1 MFDFLKLSPELQG
14 TLETIYRQTVVY
26 RPHLSSEEFIQIII
40 KDWLNSYRTRSID
53 GLQRNNVKLKNNLK
67 SILTLRG
74 KSQRQLARETGLN
87 VSYLSGLIN
96 GKYEP
101 SITVAYLIANAL
113 GYGPSRIGELFWLEL
128 ADEV

>member
-14 TLETIYRQTVVY
+14 TLEAIYRQTVVY